1 MTPDER
7 RQWAHTVRY
16 EPAGRS
22 AWDRVVGHPVTFFVS
37 LPALLCLVLWA
48 TFEACGVI

>member
-22 AWDRVVGHPVTFFVS
+22 VVDRVVGHPVTFFAS
-37 LPALLCLVLWA
+37 LASLLCLVLWA